1 MITAEMYK
9 SYLASE
15 GNTLSQIKRNESDIV
30 INQTFTADAAYKKV
44 YILTQ
49 NGWKFEDAKYQI
61 HTTPS
66 ILKDAV
72 DYYLQ
77 FRPKIHYPIG
87 SYVFIPDDNDFDINL
102 SGSELDNP
110 FTLPDDRITQLWFIV
125 GRDDALSY
133 VRYNV
138 LKCNWNFKWLYK
150 HNLYSCWGANRSA
163 SSYTSGKWTD
173 EYSSALDNLTSA
185 WIPDTYYTYGNNIYE
200 LGLSDTRTVMHEQRF
215 MLTNNILDPKV
226 YQVTKVVD
234 LNPTGII
241 KLSIKQDELNEKRDN
256 IKLKICDYYNDSG
269 ESNVSFVKDDY
280 MPVVESPEIKWM
292 QLNSEDELDEIL
304 DDNLKYLHIGQSSYF
319 ECIPLNVESHLN
331 WNIEFINAENHYSSE
346 ECSHLEELIKIT
358 ALKNGVVSVKPGR
371 TKKIIGKHYLLSVE
385 DRYGFIRS
393 SIELEVGE

>member
-1 MITAEMYK
+1 MYK

-200 LGLSDTRTVMHEQRF
+200 LGLSDTRTIMHEQRF

-234 LNPTGII
+234 LNPSGII

-269 ESNVSFVKDDY
+269 ESNVSFVKDDS
-280 MPVVESPEIKWM
+280 MPVVENPEIKWM
-292 QLNSEDELDEIL
+292 QLNSEGELDEVL
-304 DDNLKYLHIGQSSYF
+304 DDILKYLHIGQSSYF
-319 ECIPLNVESHLN
+319 ECIPSNVESHLN
-331 WNIEFINAENHYSSE
+331 WNIEFVNVENHYSSE
-346 ECSHLEELIKIT
+346 ECSHFEGLIKIT
-358 ALKNGVVSVKPGR
+358 VLKNGVISVKPGR
-371 TKKIIGKHYLLSVE
+371 TKKLIGKHYLLSAE

>member
-1 MITAEMYK
+1 MYK

-15 GNTLSQIKRNESDIV
+15 GNTLSQVKRNESDIV

-200 LGLSDTRTVMHEQRF
+200 LGLSDTRTIMHEQRF

-234 LNPTGII
+234 LNPSGII

-269 ESNVSFVKDDY
+269 ESNVSFVKDDS
-280 MPVVESPEIKWM
+280 MPVVENPEIKWM
-292 QLNSEDELDEIL
+292 QLNSEGELDEVL
-304 DDNLKYLHIGQSSYF
+304 DDILKYLHIGQSSYF
-319 ECIPLNVESHLN
+319 ECIPSNVESHLN
-331 WNIEFINAENHYSSE
+331 WNIEFVNVENHYSSE
-346 ECSHLEELIKIT
+346 ECSHFEGLIKIT
-358 ALKNGVVSVKPGR
+358 ALKNGVISVKPGR
-371 TKKIIGKHYLLSVE
+371 TKKLIGKHYLLSAE

>member
-200 LGLSDTRTVMHEQRF
+200 LGLSDTRTIMHEQRF

-234 LNPTGII
+234 LNPSGII

-269 ESNVSFVKDDY
+269 ESNVSFVKDDS
-280 MPVVESPEIKWM
+280 MPVVENPEIKWM
-292 QLNSEDELDEIL
+292 QLNSEGELDEVL
-304 DDNLKYLHIGQSSYF
+304 DDILKYLHIGQSSYF
-319 ECIPLNVESHLN
+319 ECIPSNVESHLN
-331 WNIEFINAENHYSSE
+331 WNIEFVNVENHYSSE
-346 ECSHLEELIKIT
+346 ECSHFEELIKIT
-358 ALKNGVVSVKPGR
+358 ALKNGVISVKPGR
-371 TKKIIGKHYLLSVE
+371 TKKLIGKHYLLSVE

>member
-15 GNTLSQIKRNESDIV
+15 GNTLSQVKRNESDIV

-87 SYVFIPDDNDFDINL
+87 SYVFIPDDTDFDINL

-110 FTLPDDRITQLWFIV
+110 FSLPDNRITQLWFIV

-200 LGLSDTRTVMHEQRF
+200 LGLSDTRTIMHEQRF

-234 LNPTGII
+234 LNPSGII

-269 ESNVSFVKDDY
+269 ESNVSFVKDDS
-280 MPVVESPEIKWM
+280 MPVVENPEIKWM
-292 QLNSEDELDEIL
+292 QLNSEGELDEVL
-304 DDNLKYLHIGQSSYF
+304 DDILKYLHIGQSSYF
-319 ECIPLNVESHLN
+319 ECIPSNVESHLN
-331 WNIEFINAENHYSSE
+331 WNIEFINVENHYSSE
-346 ECSHLEELIKIT
+346 ECSHFEGLIKIT
-358 ALKNGVVSVKPGR
+358 ALKNGVISVKPGR
-371 TKKIIGKHYLLSVE
+371 TKKLIGKHYLLSAE

>member
-1 MITAEMYK
+1 MYK

-15 GNTLSQIKRNESDIV
+15 GNTLSQVKRNESDIV

-87 SYVFIPDDNDFDINL
+87 SYVFIPDDTDFDINL

-110 FTLPDDRITQLWFIV
+110 FSLPDNRITQLWFIV

-200 LGLSDTRTVMHEQRF
+200 LGLSDTRTIMHEQRF

-234 LNPTGII
+234 LNPSGII

-269 ESNVSFVKDDY
+269 ESNVSFVKDDS
-280 MPVVESPEIKWM
+280 MTVVENPEIKWM
-292 QLNSEDELDEIL
+292 QLNSEGELDEVL
-304 DDNLKYLHIGQSSYF
+304 DDILKYLHIGQSSYF
-319 ECIPLNVESHLN
+319 ECIPSNVESHLN
-331 WNIEFINAENHYSSE
+331 WNIEFINVENHYSSE
-346 ECSHLEELIKIT
+346 ECSHFEGLIKIT
-358 ALKNGVVSVKPGR
+358 ALKNGVISVKPGR
-371 TKKIIGKHYLLSVE
+371 TKKLIGKHYLLSAE

>member
-1 MITAEMYK
+1 MYK

-200 LGLSDTRTVMHEQRF
+200 LGLSDTRTIMHEQRF

-234 LNPTGII
+234 LNPSGII

-269 ESNVSFVKDDY
+269 ESNVSFVKDDF
-280 MPVVESPEIKWM
+280 MPVVENPEIKWM
-292 QLNSEDELDEIL
+292 QLNSEGELDEVLNDI
-304 DDNLKYLHIGQSSYF
+304 LKYLHIGQSSYF
-319 ECIPLNVESHLN
+319 ECIPSNVESHLN
-331 WNIEFINAENHYSSE
+331 WNIEFVNVENHYSSE
-346 ECSHLEELIKIT
+346 ECSHFEGLIKIT
-358 ALKNGVVSVKPGR
+358 ALKNGVISVKPGR
-371 TKKIIGKHYLLSVE
+371 TKKLIGKHYLLSVE

>member
-200 LGLSDTRTVMHEQRF
+200 LGLSDTRTIMHEQRF

-234 LNPTGII
+234 LNPSGII

-269 ESNVSFVKDDY
+269 ESNVSFVKDDS
-280 MPVVESPEIKWM
+280 MPVVENPEIKWM
-292 QLNSEDELDEIL
+292 QLNSEGELDEVL
-304 DDNLKYLHIGQSSYF
+304 DDILKYLHIGQSSYF
-319 ECIPLNVESHLN
+319 ECIPSNVESHLN
-331 WNIEFINAENHYSSE
+331 WNIEFINVENHYSSE
-346 ECSHLEELIKIT
+346 ECSHFEGLIKIT
-358 ALKNGVVSVKPGR
+358 ALKNGVISVKPGR
-371 TKKIIGKHYLLSVE
+371 TKKLIGKHYLLSAE

>member
-1 MITAEMYK
+1 MYK

-200 LGLSDTRTVMHEQRF
+200 LGLSDTRTIMHEQRF

-234 LNPTGII
+234 LNPSGII

-269 ESNVSFVKDDY
+269 ESNVSFVKDDS
-280 MPVVESPEIKWM
+280 MPVVENPEIKWM
-292 QLNSEDELDEIL
+292 QLNSEGELDEVL
-304 DDNLKYLHIGQSSYF
+304 DDILKYLHIGQSSYF
-319 ECIPLNVESHLN
+319 ECIPSNVESHLN
-331 WNIEFINAENHYSSE
+331 WNIEFVNVKNHYSSE
-346 ECSHLEELIKIT
+346 ECSHFEGLIKIT
-358 ALKNGVVSVKPGR
+358 ALKNGVISVKPGR
-371 TKKIIGKHYLLSVE
+371 TKKLIGKHYLLSAE

>member
-1 MITAEMYK
+1 MYK

-15 GNTLSQIKRNESDIV
+15 GNTLSQVKRNESDIV

-87 SYVFIPDDNDFDINL
+87 SYVFIPDDTDFDINL

-200 LGLSDTRTVMHEQRF
+200 LGLSDTRTIMHEQRF

-234 LNPTGII
+234 LNPSGII

-269 ESNVSFVKDDY
+269 ESNVSFVKDDS
-280 MPVVESPEIKWM
+280 MPVVENPEIKWM
-292 QLNSEDELDEIL
+292 QLNSEGELDEVL
-304 DDNLKYLHIGQSSYF
+304 DDILKYLHIGQSSYF
-319 ECIPLNVESHLN
+319 ECIPSNVESHLN
-331 WNIEFINAENHYSSE
+331 WNIEFVNVENHYSSE
-346 ECSHLEELIKIT
+346 ECSHFEGLIKIT
-358 ALKNGVVSVKPGR
+358 ALKNGVISVKPGR
-371 TKKIIGKHYLLSVE
+371 TKKLIGKHYLLSAE

>member
-1 MITAEMYK
+1 MYK

-200 LGLSDTRTVMHEQRF
+200 LGLSDTRTIMHEQRF

-234 LNPTGII
+234 LNPSGII

-269 ESNVSFVKDDY
+269 ESNVSFVKDDS
-280 MPVVESPEIKWM
+280 MPVVENPEIKWM
-292 QLNSEDELDEIL
+292 QLNSEGELDEVL
-304 DDNLKYLHIGQSSYF
+304 DDILKYLHIGQSSYF
-319 ECIPLNVESHLN
+319 ECIPSNVESHLN
-331 WNIEFINAENHYSSE
+331 WNIEFVNVENHYSSE
-346 ECSHLEELIKIT
+346 ECSHFEGLIKIT
-358 ALKNGVVSVKPGR
+358 ALKNGVISVKPGR
-371 TKKIIGKHYLLSVE
+371 TKKLIGKHYLLSAE

>member
-15 GNTLSQIKRNESDIV
+15 GNTLSQVKRNESDIV

-87 SYVFIPDDNDFDINL
+87 SYVFIPDDTDFDINL

-110 FTLPDDRITQLWFIV
+110 FSLPDNRITQLWFIV

-185 WIPDTYYTYGNNIYE
+185 WIPDTYYTYENNIYE
-200 LGLSDTRTVMHEQRF
+200 LGLSDTRTIMHEQRF

-234 LNPTGII
+234 LNPSGII

-269 ESNVSFVKDDY
+269 ESNVSFVKDDS
-280 MPVVESPEIKWM
+280 MPVVENPEIKWM
-292 QLNSEDELDEIL
+292 QLNSEGELDEVL
-304 DDNLKYLHIGQSSYF
+304 DDILKYLHIGQSSYF
-319 ECIPLNVESHLN
+319 ECIPSNVESHLN
-331 WNIEFINAENHYSSE
+331 WNIEFINVENHYSSE
-346 ECSHLEELIKIT
+346 ECSHFEGLIKIT
-358 ALKNGVVSVKPGR
+358 ALKNGVISVKPGR
-371 TKKIIGKHYLLSVE
+371 TKKLIGKHYLLSAE

>member
-1 MITAEMYK
+1 MYK

-200 LGLSDTRTVMHEQRF
+200 LGLSDTRTIMHEQRF

-234 LNPTGII
+234 LNPSGII

-269 ESNVSFVKDDY
+269 ESNVSFVKDDS
-280 MPVVESPEIKWM
+280 MPVVENPEIKWM
-292 QLNSEDELDEIL
+292 QLNSEGELDEVL
-304 DDNLKYLHIGQSSYF
+304 DDILKYLHIGQSSYF
-319 ECIPLNVESHLN
+319 ECIPSNVESHLN
-331 WNIEFINAENHYSSE
+331 WNIEFVNVENHYSSE
-346 ECSHLEELIKIT
+346 ECSHFEELIKIT
-358 ALKNGVVSVKPGR
+358 ALKNGVISVKPGR
-371 TKKIIGKHYLLSVE
+371 TKKLIGKHYLLSVE

>member
-1 MITAEMYK
+1 MYK

-200 LGLSDTRTVMHEQRF
+200 LGLSDTRTIMHEQRF

-234 LNPTGII
+234 LNPSGII

-269 ESNVSFVKDDY
+269 ESNVSFVKDDF
-280 MPVVESPEIKWM
+280 MPVVENPEIKWM
-292 QLNSEDELDEIL
+292 QLNSEGELDEVL
-304 DDNLKYLHIGQSSYF
+304 DDILKYLHIGQSSYF
-319 ECIPLNVESHLN
+319 ECIPSNVESHLN
-331 WNIEFINAENHYSSE
+331 WNIEFVNVENHYSSE
-346 ECSHLEELIKIT
+346 ECSHFEGLIKIT
-358 ALKNGVVSVKPGR
+358 ALKNGVISVKPGR
-371 TKKIIGKHYLLSVE
+371 TKKLIGKHYLLSVE

>member
-1 MITAEMYK
+1 MYK

-15 GNTLSQIKRNESDIV
+15 GNTLSQVKRNESDIV

-87 SYVFIPDDNDFDINL
+87 SYVFIPDDTDFDINL

-110 FTLPDDRITQLWFIV
+110 FSLPDNRITQLWFIV

-200 LGLSDTRTVMHEQRF
+200 LGLSDTRTIMHEQRF

-234 LNPTGII
+234 LNPSGII

-269 ESNVSFVKDDY
+269 ESNVSFVKDDS
-280 MPVVESPEIKWM
+280 MPVVENPEIKWM
-292 QLNSEDELDEIL
+292 QLNSEGELDEVL
-304 DDNLKYLHIGQSSYF
+304 DDILKYLHIGQSSYF
-319 ECIPLNVESHLN
+319 ECIPSNVESHLN
-331 WNIEFINAENHYSSE
+331 WNIEFINVENHYSSE
-346 ECSHLEELIKIT
+346 ECSHFEGLIKIT
-358 ALKNGVVSVKPGR
+358 ALKNGVISVKPGR
-371 TKKIIGKHYLLSVE
+371 TKKLIGKHYLLSAE

>member
-200 LGLSDTRTVMHEQRF
+200 LGLSDTRTIMHEQRF

-234 LNPTGII
+234 LNPSGII

-269 ESNVSFVKDDY
+269 ESNVSFVKDDS
-280 MPVVESPEIKWM
+280 MPVVENPEIKWM
-292 QLNSEDELDEIL
+292 QLNSEGELDEVL
-304 DDNLKYLHIGQSSYF
+304 DDILKYLHIGQSSYF
-319 ECIPLNVESHLN
+319 ECIPSNVESHLN
-331 WNIEFINAENHYSSE
+331 WNIEFVNVENHYSSE
-346 ECSHLEELIKIT
+346 ECSHFEGLIKIT
-358 ALKNGVVSVKPGR
+358 ALKNGVISVKPGR
-371 TKKIIGKHYLLSVE
+371 TKKLIGKHYLLSVE

>member
-1 MITAEMYK
+1 MYK

-200 LGLSDTRTVMHEQRF
+200 LGLSDTRTIMHEQRF

-234 LNPTGII
+234 LNPSGII

-269 ESNVSFVKDDY
+269 ESNVSFVKDDS
-280 MPVVESPEIKWM
+280 MPVVENPEIKWM
-292 QLNSEDELDEIL
+292 QLNSEGELDEVL
-304 DDNLKYLHIGQSSYF
+304 DDILKYLHIGQSSYF
-319 ECIPLNVESHLN
+319 ECIPSNVESHLN
-331 WNIEFINAENHYSSE
+331 WNIEFINVENHYSSE
-346 ECSHLEELIKIT
+346 ECSHFEGLIKIT
-358 ALKNGVVSVKPGR
+358 ALKNGVISVKPGR
-371 TKKIIGKHYLLSVE
+371 TKKLIGKHYLLSAE

>member
-102 SGSELDNP
+102 SGSEFDNP

-200 LGLSDTRTVMHEQRF
+200 LGLSDTRTIMHEQRF

-234 LNPTGII
+234 LNPSGII

-269 ESNVSFVKDDY
+269 ESNVSFVKDDS
-280 MPVVESPEIKWM
+280 MPVVENPEIKWM
-292 QLNSEDELDEIL
+292 QLNSEGELDEVL
-304 DDNLKYLHIGQSSYF
+304 DDILKYLHIGQSSYF
-319 ECIPLNVESHLN
+319 ECIPSNVESHLN
-331 WNIEFINAENHYSSE
+331 WNIEFINVENHYSSE
-346 ECSHLEELIKIT
+346 ECSHFEGLIKIT
-358 ALKNGVVSVKPGR
+358 ALKNGVISVKPGR
-371 TKKIIGKHYLLSVE
+371 TKKLIGKHYLLSAE

>member
-1 MITAEMYK
+1 MYK

-15 GNTLSQIKRNESDIV
+15 GNTLSQVKRNESDIV

-87 SYVFIPDDNDFDINL
+87 SYVFIPDDTDFDINL

-110 FTLPDDRITQLWFIV
+110 FSLPDNRITQLWFIV

-185 WIPDTYYTYGNNIYE
+185 WIPDTYYTYENNIYE
-200 LGLSDTRTVMHEQRF
+200 LGLSDTRTIMHEQRF

-234 LNPTGII
+234 LNPSGII

-269 ESNVSFVKDDY
+269 ESNVSFVKDDS
-280 MPVVESPEIKWM
+280 MPVVENPEIKWM
-292 QLNSEDELDEIL
+292 QLNSEGELDEVL
-304 DDNLKYLHIGQSSYF
+304 DDILKYLHIGQSSYF
-319 ECIPLNVESHLN
+319 ECIPSNVESHLN
-331 WNIEFINAENHYSSE
+331 WNIEFINVENHYSSE
-346 ECSHLEELIKIT
+346 ECSHFEGLIKIT
-358 ALKNGVVSVKPGR
+358 ALKNGVISVKPGR
-371 TKKIIGKHYLLSVE
+371 TKKLIGKHYLLSAE

>member
-200 LGLSDTRTVMHEQRF
+200 LELSDTRTIMHEQRF

-234 LNPTGII
+234 LNPSGII

-269 ESNVSFVKDDY
+269 ESNVSFVKDDS
-280 MPVVESPEIKWM
+280 MPVVENPEIKWM
-292 QLNSEDELDEIL
+292 QLNSEGELDEVL
-304 DDNLKYLHIGQSSYF
+304 DDILKYLHIGQSSYF
-319 ECIPLNVESHLN
+319 ECIPSNVESHLN
-331 WNIEFINAENHYSSE
+331 WNIEFVNIENHYSSE
-346 ECSHLEELIKIT
+346 ECSHFEELIKIT
-358 ALKNGVVSVKPGR
+358 ALKNGVISVKPGR
-371 TKKIIGKHYLLSVE
+371 TKKLIGKHYLLSVE

>member
-1 MITAEMYK
+1 MYK

-15 GNTLSQIKRNESDIV
+15 GNTLSQVKRNESDIV

-87 SYVFIPDDNDFDINL
+87 SYVFIPDDTDFDINL

-110 FTLPDDRITQLWFIV
+110 FSLPDNRITQLWFIV

-200 LGLSDTRTVMHEQRF
+200 LGLSDTRTIMHEQRF

-234 LNPTGII
+234 LNPSGII

-269 ESNVSFVKDDY
+269 ESNVSFVKDDS
-280 MPVVESPEIKWM
+280 MPVVENPEIKWM
-292 QLNSEDELDEIL
+292 QLNSEGELDEVL
-304 DDNLKYLHIGQSSYF
+304 DDILKYLHIGQSSYF
-319 ECIPLNVESHLN
+319 ECIPSNVESHLN
-331 WNIEFINAENHYSSE
+331 WNIEFVNVENHYSSE
-346 ECSHLEELIKIT
+346 ECSHFEGLIKIT
-358 ALKNGVVSVKPGR
+358 ALKNGVISVKPGR
-371 TKKIIGKHYLLSVE
+371 TKKLIGKHYLLSAE

>member
-1 MITAEMYK
+1 VITAEMYK

-200 LGLSDTRTVMHEQRF
+200 LGLSDTRTIMHEQRF

-234 LNPTGII
+234 LNPSGII

-269 ESNVSFVKDDY
+269 ESNVSFVKDDS
-280 MPVVESPEIKWM
+280 MPVVENPEIKWM
-292 QLNSEDELDEIL
+292 QLNSEGELDEVL
-304 DDNLKYLHIGQSSYF
+304 DDILKYLHIGQSSYF
-319 ECIPLNVESHLN
+319 ECIPSNVESHLN
-331 WNIEFINAENHYSSE
+331 WNIEFVNVENHYSSE
-346 ECSHLEELIKIT
+346 ECSHFEGLIKIT
-358 ALKNGVVSVKPGR
+358 ALKNGVISVKPGR
-371 TKKIIGKHYLLSVE
+371 TKKLIGKHYLLSAE

>member
-1 MITAEMYK
+1 MYK

-200 LGLSDTRTVMHEQRF
+200 LGLSDTRTIMHEQRF

-234 LNPTGII
+234 LNPSGII

-269 ESNVSFVKDDY
+269 ESNVSFVKDDS
-280 MPVVESPEIKWM
+280 MPVVENPEIKWM
-292 QLNSEDELDEIL
+292 QLNSEGELDEVL
-304 DDNLKYLHIGQSSYF
+304 DNILKYLHIGQSSYF
-319 ECIPLNVESHLN
+319 ECIPSNVESHLN
-331 WNIEFINAENHYSSE
+331 WNIEFINVENHYSSE
-346 ECSHLEELIKIT
+346 ECSHFEGLIKIT
-358 ALKNGVVSVKPGR
+358 ALKNGVISVKPGR
-371 TKKIIGKHYLLSVE
+371 TKKLIGKHYLLSAE

>member
-1 MITAEMYK
+1 MYK

-200 LGLSDTRTVMHEQRF
+200 LGLSDTRTIMHEQRF

-234 LNPTGII
+234 LNPSGII

-269 ESNVSFVKDDY
+269 ESNVSFVKDDS
-280 MPVVESPEIKWM
+280 MPVVENPEIKWM
-292 QLNSEDELDEIL
+292 QLNSEGELDEVL
-304 DDNLKYLHIGQSSYF
+304 DDILKYLHIGQSSYF
-319 ECIPLNVESHLN
+319 ECIPSNVESHLN
-331 WNIEFINAENHYSSE
+331 WNIEFVNVENYYSSE
-346 ECSHLEELIKIT
+346 ECSHFEGLIKIT
-358 ALKNGVVSVKPGR
+358 ALKNGVISVKPGR
-371 TKKIIGKHYLLSVE
+371 TKKLIGKHYLLSVE

>member
-200 LGLSDTRTVMHEQRF
+200 LGLSDTRTIMHEQRF

-234 LNPTGII
+234 LNPSGII

-269 ESNVSFVKDDY
+269 ESNVSFVKDDF
-280 MPVVESPEIKWM
+280 MPVVENPEIKWM
-292 QLNSEDELDEIL
+292 QLNSEGELDEVL
-304 DDNLKYLHIGQSSYF
+304 DDILKYLHIGQSSYF
-319 ECIPLNVESHLN
+319 ECIPSNVESHLN
-331 WNIEFINAENHYSSE
+331 WNIEFVNVENHYSSE
-346 ECSHLEELIKIT
+346 ECSHFEGLIKIT
-358 ALKNGVVSVKPGR
+358 ALKNGVISVKPGR
-371 TKKIIGKHYLLSVE
+371 TKKLIGKHYLLSVE

>member
-1 MITAEMYK
+1 MYK

-200 LGLSDTRTVMHEQRF
+200 LGLSDTRTIMHEQRF

-234 LNPTGII
+234 LNPSGII

-269 ESNVSFVKDDY
+269 ESNVSFVKDDS
-280 MPVVESPEIKWM
+280 MPVVENPEIKWM
-292 QLNSEDELDEIL
+292 QLNSEGELDEVL
-304 DDNLKYLHIGQSSYF
+304 DDILKYLHIGQSSYF
-319 ECIPLNVESHLN
+319 ECIPSNVESHLN
-331 WNIEFINAENHYSSE
+331 WKIEFINVENHYSSE
-346 ECSHLEELIKIT
+346 ECSHFEGLIKIT
-358 ALKNGVVSVKPGR
+358 ALKNGVISVKPGR
-371 TKKIIGKHYLLSVE
+371 TKKLIGKHYLLSVE

>member
-200 LGLSDTRTVMHEQRF
+200 LGLSDTRTIMHEQRF

-234 LNPTGII
+234 LNPSGII

-269 ESNVSFVKDDY
+269 ESNVSFVKDDF
-280 MPVVESPEIKWM
+280 MPVVENPEIKWM
-292 QLNSEDELDEIL
+292 QLNSEGELDEVLNDI
-304 DDNLKYLHIGQSSYF
+304 LKYLHIGQSSYF
-319 ECIPLNVESHLN
+319 ECIPSNVESHLN
-331 WNIEFINAENHYSSE
+331 WNIEFVNVENHYSSE
-346 ECSHLEELIKIT
+346 ECSHFEGLIKIT
-358 ALKNGVVSVKPGR
+358 ALKNGVISVKPGR
-371 TKKIIGKHYLLSVE
+371 TKKLIGKHYLLSVE

>member
-1 MITAEMYK
+1 MYK

-15 GNTLSQIKRNESDIV
+15 GNTLSQVKRNESDIV

-200 LGLSDTRTVMHEQRF
+200 LGLSDTRTIMHEQRF

-234 LNPTGII
+234 LNPSGII

-269 ESNVSFVKDDY
+269 ESNVSFVKDDS
-280 MPVVESPEIKWM
+280 MPVVENPEIKWM
-292 QLNSEDELDEIL
+292 QLNSEGELDEVL
-304 DDNLKYLHIGQSSYF
+304 DNILKYLHIGQSSYF
-319 ECIPLNVESHLN
+319 ECIPSNVESHLN
-331 WNIEFINAENHYSSE
+331 WNIEFINVENHYSSE
-346 ECSHLEELIKIT
+346 ECSHFEGLIKIT
-358 ALKNGVVSVKPGR
+358 ALKNGVISVKPGR
-371 TKKIIGKHYLLSVE
+371 TKKLIGKHYLLSAE

>member
-200 LGLSDTRTVMHEQRF
+200 LGLSDTRTIMHEQRF

-234 LNPTGII
+234 LNPSGII

-269 ESNVSFVKDDY
+269 ESNVSFVKDDS
-280 MPVVESPEIKWM
+280 MPVVENPEIKWM
-292 QLNSEDELDEIL
+292 QLNSEGELDEVL
-304 DDNLKYLHIGQSSYF
+304 DDILKYLHIGQSSYF
-319 ECIPLNVESHLN
+319 ECIPSNVESHLN
-331 WNIEFINAENHYSSE
+331 WNIEFVNVENHYSSE
-346 ECSHLEELIKIT
+346 ECSHFEGLIKIT
-358 ALKNGVVSVKPGR
+358 ALKNGVISVKPGR
-371 TKKIIGKHYLLSVE
+371 TKKLIGKHYLLSAE

>member
-1 MITAEMYK
+1 MYK

-200 LGLSDTRTVMHEQRF
+200 LELSDTRTIMHEQRF

-234 LNPTGII
+234 LNPSGII

-269 ESNVSFVKDDY
+269 ESNVSFVKDDS
-280 MPVVESPEIKWM
+280 MPVVENPEIKWM
-292 QLNSEDELDEIL
+292 QLNSEGELDEVL
-304 DDNLKYLHIGQSSYF
+304 DDILKYLHIGQSSYF
-319 ECIPLNVESHLN
+319 ECIPSNVESHLN
-331 WNIEFINAENHYSSE
+331 WNIEFVNIENHYSSE
-346 ECSHLEELIKIT
+346 ECSHFEELIKIT
-358 ALKNGVVSVKPGR
+358 ALKNGVISVKPGR
-371 TKKIIGKHYLLSVE
+371 TKKLIGKHYLLSVE

>member
-1 MITAEMYK
+1 MYK

-15 GNTLSQIKRNESDIV
+15 GNTLSQVKRNESDIV
-30 INQTFTADAAYKKV
+30 INQTFTADTAYKKV

-87 SYVFIPDDNDFDINL
+87 SYVFIPDDTDFDINL

-110 FTLPDDRITQLWFIV
+110 FSLPDNRITQLWFIV

-200 LGLSDTRTVMHEQRF
+200 LGLSDTRTIMHEQRF

-234 LNPTGII
+234 LNPSGII

-269 ESNVSFVKDDY
+269 ESNVSFVKDDS
-280 MPVVESPEIKWM
+280 MPVVENPEIKWM
-292 QLNSEDELDEIL
+292 QLNSEGELDEVL
-304 DDNLKYLHIGQSSYF
+304 DDILKYLHIGQSSYF
-319 ECIPLNVESHLN
+319 ECIPSNVESHLN
-331 WNIEFINAENHYSSE
+331 WNIEFINVENHYSSE
-346 ECSHLEELIKIT
+346 ECSHFEGLIKIT
-358 ALKNGVVSVKPGR
+358 ALKNGVISVKPGR
-371 TKKIIGKHYLLSVE
+371 TKKLIGKHYLLSAE

>member
-1 MITAEMYK
+1 MYK

-200 LGLSDTRTVMHEQRF
+200 LGLSDTRTIMHEQRF

-234 LNPTGII
+234 LNPSGII

-256 IKLKICDYYNDSG
+256 IMLKICDYYNDSG
-269 ESNVSFVKDDY
+269 ESNVSFVKDDS
-280 MPVVESPEIKWM
+280 MPVVENPEIKWM
-292 QLNSEDELDEIL
+292 QLNSEGELDEVL
-304 DDNLKYLHIGQSSYF
+304 DDILKYLHIGQSSYF
-319 ECIPLNVESHLN
+319 ECIPSNVESHLN
-331 WNIEFINAENHYSSE
+331 WNIEFVNVENHYSSE
-346 ECSHLEELIKIT
+346 ECSHFEGLIKIT
-358 ALKNGVVSVKPGR
+358 ALKNGVISVKPGR
-371 TKKIIGKHYLLSVE
+371 TKKLIGKHYLLSAE

>member
-15 GNTLSQIKRNESDIV
+15 GNTLSQVKRNESDIV

-200 LGLSDTRTVMHEQRF
+200 LGLSDTRTIMHEQRF

-234 LNPTGII
+234 LNPSGII

-269 ESNVSFVKDDY
+269 ESNVSFVKDDS
-280 MPVVESPEIKWM
+280 MTVVENPEIKWM
-292 QLNSEDELDEIL
+292 QLNSEGELDEVL
-304 DDNLKYLHIGQSSYF
+304 DDILKYLHIGQSSYF
-319 ECIPLNVESHLN
+319 ECIPSNVESHLN
-331 WNIEFINAENHYSSE
+331 WNIEFINVENHYSSE
-346 ECSHLEELIKIT
+346 ECSHFEGLIKIT
-358 ALKNGVVSVKPGR
+358 ALKNGVISVKPGR
-371 TKKIIGKHYLLSVE
+371 TKKLIGKHYLLSAE

>member
-1 MITAEMYK
+1 MYK

-200 LGLSDTRTVMHEQRF
+200 LGLSDTRTIMHEQRF

-234 LNPTGII
+234 LNPSGII

-269 ESNVSFVKDDY
+269 ESNVSFVKDDS
-280 MPVVESPEIKWM
+280 MPVVENPEIKWM
-292 QLNSEDELDEIL
+292 QLNSEGELDEVL
-304 DDNLKYLHIGQSSYF
+304 DDILKYLHIGQSSYF
-319 ECIPLNVESHLN
+319 ECIPSNVESHLN
-331 WNIEFINAENHYSSE
+331 WNIEFVNVENHYSSE
-346 ECSHLEELIKIT
+346 ECSHFEGLIKIT
-358 ALKNGVVSVKPGR
+358 ALKNGVISVKPGR
-371 TKKIIGKHYLLSVE
+371 TKKLIGKHYLLSVE

>member
-1 MITAEMYK
+1 MYK

-15 GNTLSQIKRNESDIV
+15 GNTLSQVKRNESDIV

-125 GRDDALSY
+125 GRDDALFY

-200 LGLSDTRTVMHEQRF
+200 LELSDTRTIMHEQRF

-234 LNPTGII
+234 LNPSGII

-269 ESNVSFVKDDY
+269 ESNVSFVKDDS
-280 MPVVESPEIKWM
+280 MPVVENPEIKWM
-292 QLNSEDELDEIL
+292 QLNSEGELDEVL
-304 DDNLKYLHIGQSSYF
+304 DNILKYLHIGQSSYF
-319 ECIPLNVESHLN
+319 ECIPSNVESHLN
-331 WNIEFINAENHYSSE
+331 WNIEFINVENHYSSE
-346 ECSHLEELIKIT
+346 ECSHFEGLIKIT
-358 ALKNGVVSVKPGR
+358 ALKNGVISVKPGR
-371 TKKIIGKHYLLSVE
+371 TKKLIGKHYLLSAE